1 MSAPCTPPHQART
14 QPSTRATKGIPP
26 AFPPSGHRRAS
37 PTTPPLRAPGPHHT
51 HHATPSTTE
60 KNHGNHARSKHRKA
74 LRTANPDLRTKI
86 NSEVQSSHN
95 TYLDSSIRT
104 SDTPPQARPHS
115 RQGTTPKPQRS
126 REARKRHINNMAAR
140 N

>member
-1 MSAPCTPPHQART
+1 MHPSPPGPHSTQHKGHQRHPACI
-14 QPSTRATKGIPP
+14 STTRP
-26 AFPPSGHRRAS
+26 PPSIPHH
-37 PTTPPLRAPGPHHT
+37 PPLRAPGPHHT
-51 HHATPSTTE
+51 HHPTPSTTE

-104 SDTPPQARPHS
+104 SDTPPQARPHG